1 MMRLKQMVMVGMLGV
16 LAACGTMS
24 SAKAEPLVFYTG
36 AEGGGYHKKSVDLV
50 NRMKQRGVDVVLQ
63 NRNGSDDITLQACQ
77 NPNSAWIAQH
87 DAVWKREMEGC
98 TLMDVGVYGI
108 EYAFLLFPPKSDLG
122 KLRDLTASH
131 TVLVDKVGSGSELTW
146 DTMVKIEKDY
156 DPDSSWL
163 KASKDNS
170 EIKLAVS
177 RAARSEIDAVFMV
190 RSQNSD
196 DIKRLVKSGWT
207 VGEMWAEGV
216 EEYQWGNNAMYPSH
230 KLAFMVEGKKLNA
243 WVFDVTTLIGTTY
256 DVSQDNK
263 VYGELV
269 NIANP

>member
-1 MMRLKQMVMVGMLGV
+1 MKKLKILIQTVMLGV
-16 LAACGTMS
+16 LTACGSMTV
-24 SAKAEPLVFYTG
+24 AEPLVFYTG
-36 AEGGGYHKKSVDLV
+36 AEGGGYHQKTVDLV
-50 NRMKQRGVDVVLQ
+50 QRMKQRDVDVVLQ

-98 TLMDVGVYGI
+98 TLMDVGVHGV
-108 EYAFLLFPPKSDLG
+108 EYTFLMFPPKSNLDQ
-122 KLRDLTASH
+122 LRDLTASH

-146 DTMVKIEKDY
+146 NIMSKIEKDY
-156 DPDSSWL
+156 DPDSSWTKVSL
-163 KASKDNS
+163 DNS
-170 EIKLAVS
+170 AVKLAVS

-190 RSQNSD
+190 RGQNSD
-196 DIKRLVKSGWT
+196 DIKRLVKAGWT
-207 VGEMWAEGV
+207 VGEMWSKGIEK
-216 EEYQWGNNAMYPSH
+216 YQWGNKPMYPSQE
-230 KLAFMVEGKKLNA
+230 LNFIVEGQRIEA

-263 VYGELV
+263 VFTELA